1 MYIDILGL
9 SCVNMFPTDLVI
21 WHFERMNWIPHGNP
35 QCNISHHQLDLLS
48 QIVFFW
54 IFVFCFVYQ
63 NFWHFFFL
71 FLSDYLFQD
80 YTNTSTHPFRS
91 PAGSWEILKSRGHC
105 ITPTDGRKVTPCV
118 YCSINL
124 VRSKTGR
131 KTYTRNKC
139 SLCNVPLC
147 TKNRD
152 CFNLF
157 HKSVLE
163 NL

>member
-1 MYIDILGL
+1 M
-9 SCVNMFPTDLVI
+9 CHCFPTDWVI
-21 WHFERMNWIPHGNP
+21 WHFVRKNKKKKLPVQHFH
-35 QCNISHHQLDLLS
+35 SSVLDLLS
-48 QIVFFW
+48 QIVFFGYSS
-54 IFVFCFVYQ
+54 FALCFQ

-80 YTNTSTHPFRS
+80 YTNTPTHPFRS
-91 PAGSWEILKSRGHC
+91 PAGAWEILKSRGHC

-139 SLCNVPLC
+139 SLCDVPLC